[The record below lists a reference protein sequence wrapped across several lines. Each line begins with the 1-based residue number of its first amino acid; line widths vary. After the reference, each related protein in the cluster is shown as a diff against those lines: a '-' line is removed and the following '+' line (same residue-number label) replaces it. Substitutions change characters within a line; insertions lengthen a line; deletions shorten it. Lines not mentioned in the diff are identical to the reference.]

1 MIGIPGSLQAARPAK
16 KHAAAS
22 VQRKAKRKAPAA
34 SPAKGRT
41 VAARTAAPRVQAA
54 PAVVVPTL
62 PVAAL
67 PSIPI
72 PTAAPAALVHLER
85 LIPGTTDLGAAR
97 KTARSISPIT
107 SQDLAPVFPP
117 NSGLEYESIVAD
129 DLGFLPADPAHLDLL
144 WPVETRSISS
154 SFGPRMRTQV
164 LRVVKAKRKKLVRRR
179 FQGTH
184 KGVDLTAPVGS
195 DVYVV
200 QDGRVTF
207 SGMEKGYGNLIV
219 IDHGN
224 GVETRYAHLKVRF
237 AEVGDAVHR
246 GQKIAEVG
254 MTGRTTGPHLH
265 FEVRLNGD
273 AQDPMPVLNDA
284 EEIPADMMAF
294 NSTVS
299 SHLR

>member
-67 PSIPI
+67 PSI

-219 IDHGN
+219 ID
-224 GVETRYAHLKVRF
+224 LKVRF